1 MYGNRLGNLLIL
13 DSEKNT
19 ELSNNPFR
27 DKKIQ
32 YQKEHNVLAE
42 FEFLYE
48 ANKISLYD
56 CENWTFEH
64 INARSSYLAEVL
76 LSGVYGLKD

>member
-56 CENWTFEH
+56 CEN
-64 INARSSYLAEVL
+64 
-76 LSGVYGLKD
+76 